1 MPKFSYIARDRNGQQ
16 VSDAIE
22 SVSRE
27 RAAVMLRTQGLLP
40 IKITQLKS
48 DTDFTQQYSLN
59 PFDYESLNDRDIE
72 FAFQQIAVML
82 ASGIALLDAV
92 NLTITTSRIG
102 ARKVWVQVGKRI
114 QQGASFYDALSEHSQ
129 FTEFTLQLIRIG
141 EQSGNLSLVMQQA
154 SNQIKTSRKLKKDIV
169 VAIRYPFFSM
179 LMAIGVCAL
188 MLVKLVPEMK
198 KMLKIFG
205 KPLPDITKALIDVSD
220 WVLAHGL
227 MIVIGISVVSVSFY
241 ALYMIPKSRWWI
253 DFLALRLPLFGL
265 VFRMSGTL
273 LFSRALSLL
282 LKSGVVIVDALET
295 IEKLHKNKYLA
306 SRVAYARQQVIL
318 GHSLSETM
326 QSSFGYM
333 PVMLHVLS
341 VGESSGRMEVILE
354 DMTEYFE
361 EQLQHR
367 IAALTGLI
375 SPTMTIF
382 VGGLIGFVYAAYMV
396 GMFAATGATPR

>member
-1 MPKFSYIARDRNGQQ
+1 MPKFSFIARDRNGQQ
-16 VSDAIE
+16 VTDTIE

-27 RAAVMLRTQGLLP
+27 RAALMLRNQGLLP

-48 DTDFTQQYSLN
+48 DNDFTQQFSLN
-59 PFDYESLNDRDIE
+59 PFDYESLNDKDIE

-141 EQSGNLSLVMQQA
+141 EQSGNLSVVMQQA

-179 LMAIGVCAL
+179 LMAVGVCAL

-220 WVLAHGL
+220 WVLTNGL
-227 MIVIGISVVSVSFY
+227 MIVICLSVVTVTFY
-241 ALYMIPKSRWWI
+241 LLYLMPKSRWWI
-253 DFLALRLPLFGL
+253 DFLALRLPLLGV

-282 LKSGVVIVDALET
+282 LKSGVVIDDALET
-295 IEKLHKNKYLA
+295 IEKLHKNK
-306 SRVAYARQQVIL
+306 I
-318 GHSLSETM
+318 
-326 QSSFGYM
+326 FG
-333 PVMLHVLS
+333 
-341 VGESSGRMEVILE
+341 
-354 DMTEYFE
+354 
-361 EQLQHR
+361 
-367 IAALTGLI
+367 
-375 SPTMTIF
+375 
-382 VGGLIGFVYAAYMV
+382 
-396 GMFAATGATPR
+396 